1 MKKAWLDAI
10 KRDKFEPTRHSRVC
24 SKHFKPSDYVEQS
37 WASAQAGA
45 KKMKNLKKGTVPS
58 VFQWTLDEPESAREE
73 QRRAKEAQQCV
84 KVNEAGSADIA
95 CAPIMLCEIEI
106 KSENVNQE
114 DNGLNQGESNDPG
127 LVDAASQT
135 DANTRAEFSIFKFQP
150 DAKVINYYTGL
161 DNYDHFMLI
170 FNLMGPAAHELNYGQ
185 KDTKMVLMDPRDA
198 LFLTLIKLRRNLPNF
213 ELSVMF
219 GVSESTVAN
228 IFQTWLNFMYFE
240 MKEWD
245 IKPSDSEQSDVRII
259 LDCTEMKIEQPSNP
273 TLQQATYSSYKSA
286 NTVKVLVGISQTCL
300 VTFVSDAFCG
310 SYSDNVILSS
320 SKLLDDLEEGDVIL
334 ADRGFQIEQMCAE
347 RGLVVNVPS
356 SLRGKSQLSLL
367 EMRKSTHISS
377 RRIHVERIIGLAK
390 TYRMLSQKFHSSRV
404 LQTGRIIYVCFML
417 ANLRRRIV

>member
-1 MKKAWLDAI
+1 
-10 KRDKFEPTRHSRVC
+10 
-24 SKHFKPSDYVEQS
+24 
-37 WASAQAGA
+37 
-45 KKMKNLKKGTVPS
+45 
-58 VFQWTLDEPESAREE
+58 
-73 QRRAKEAQQCV
+73 
-84 KVNEAGSADIA
+84 
-95 CAPIMLCEIEI
+95 
-106 KSENVNQE
+106 
-114 DNGLNQGESNDPG
+114 
-127 LVDAASQT
+127 
-135 DANTRAEFSIFKFQP
+135 
-150 DAKVINYYTGL
+150 
-161 DNYDHFMLI
+161 
-170 FNLMGPAAHELNYGQ
+170 
-185 KDTKMVLMDPRDA
+185 MVLMDLRDA
-198 LFLTLIKLRRNLPNF
+198 FFLALIKLRRNLPNF